1 MIAKADHPSEQR
13 FWAKAKR
20 SAKVAG
26 RAVLSP
32 ALTLYYAFNDADT
45 PAWAKTVIVG
55 AVTYFVSPIDAI
67 PDLVP
72 ALGYSD
78 DLVVLAGALATVGA
92 HIKTEHKERARKWL
106 DDVLG

>member
-1 MIAKADHPSEQR
+1 MAKAEHLSER
-13 FWAKAKR
+13 SFWAKAKR
-20 SAKVAG
+20 SAKTAG
-26 RAVLSP
+26 RAVLNP

-45 PAWAKTVIVG
+45 PAWAKTVILG
-55 AVTYFVSPIDAI
+55 AVTYFVSPVDAI

-72 ALGYSD
+72 VLGYSD

-92 HIKTEHKERARKWL
+92 HIKREHKERARQWL